1 MSPETADCPPP
12 LSIPHPLQFWLLALF
27 GFSASLFA
35 LFVEFWG
42 RCLQTGLIL
51 LCRRP
56 ALCWVSEPPKFSSYV
71 QKTKTQL
78 RKPPPAVAYASSP
91 LAVAVLLVHQQPRPA
106 PRSSLPLSSLEP
118 GALHSGKG
126 PQLYRLPKS
135 AVSLRS
141 KNGEK
146 GTHLFHR
153 GTGNR
158 RLLTNKDYRTLGS

>member
-56 ALCWVSEPPKFSSYV
+56 ALCWVSEVFQLGSENENTAQEASTSSCLC
-71 QKTKTQL
+71 QFTSGSGCT
-78 RKPPPAVAYASSP
+78 AG
-91 LAVAVLLVHQQPRPA
+91 
-106 PRSSLPLSSLEP
+106 PRSSQDQLHVLPSPSVHWSREPCTQGKGLSSTDCQSPLCPSAPKMVRKEPIFFTEEP
-118 GALHSGKG
+118 GTGK
-126 PQLYRLPKS
+126 Q
-135 AVSLRS
+135 
-141 KNGEK
+141 
-146 GTHLFHR
+146 
-153 GTGNR
+153 
-158 RLLTNKDYRTLGS
+158 

>member
-91 LAVAVLLVHQQPRPA
+91 LAVAVLLVHAAAKTSSTFFPPPQFTGAGSPA
-106 PRSSLPLSSLEP
+106 LRERASALQTAKVRCVPPLQ
-118 GALHSGKG
+118 KW
-126 PQLYRLPKS
+126 
-135 AVSLRS
+135 
-141 KNGEK
+141 
-146 GTHLFHR
+146 
-153 GTGNR
+153 
-158 RLLTNKDYRTLGS
+158 